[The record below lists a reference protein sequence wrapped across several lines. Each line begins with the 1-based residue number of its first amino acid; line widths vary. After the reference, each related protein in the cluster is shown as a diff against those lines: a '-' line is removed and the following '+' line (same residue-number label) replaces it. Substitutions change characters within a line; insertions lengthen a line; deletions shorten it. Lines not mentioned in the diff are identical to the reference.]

1 MLGWGIGEWACP
13 NGDVRRSV
21 QHVQRVKHGDDD
33 DNDTLDALLILT
45 SIIVGFY
52 SDKEACCCDWGIY

>member
-1 MLGWGIGEWACP
+1 MLGWGIGEWTCP

-21 QHVQRVKHGDDD
+21 QHVQRVKHGDD